1 MALLKSKKTKY
12 EFSPDEIKKLIANDM
27 EIPLDAVSVEYVL
40 SDIADD
46 RFSTIPDYQ
55 VTKIEVTID
64 ETKIK

>member
-1 MALLKSKKTKY
+1 MSLLKSKKIKY
-12 EFSPDEIKKLIANDM
+12 EFSPDEIKILIANDM
-27 EIPLDAVSVEYVL
+27 EMPLDAVSVEYIL

-46 RFSTIPDYQ
+46 RFSTVPNYQ

>member
-1 MALLKSKKTKY
+1 MTLLKSKKTKY

-27 EIPLDAVSVEYVL
+27 EMPLDAVSVEYVL
-40 SDIADD
+40 SDFADD
-46 RFSTIPDYQ
+46 RFSTAPDYQ